1 MPVAA
6 VVVIVVAAVVVMVSP
21 LTALLSFTLTLVVS
35 RGYPPT
41 PAVGVRVRVGRVVR
55 GVRGGLVAGF
65 VYAFGAVV
73 DAADYDFVLVGYT
86 NDQTTGRRQLTF

>member
-6 VVVIVVAAVVVMVSP
+6 VVVIVVVAVVVMVSS
-21 LTALLSFTLTLVVS
+21 LAALLAFALTLVVS

-41 PAVGVRVRVGRVVR
+41 PAVGVRLRAGRVVR
-55 GVRGGLVAGF
+55 GVRGGLVAGL

-73 DAADYDFVLVGYT
+73 DAADCEVTLVGHIC
-86 NDQTTGRRQLTF
+86 D